1 MISLSTVR
9 AWLVRFRKSTLLRQ
23 MGTLTTG
30 TIIAQAIQLLNLV
43 ILAHYFSLSDVGI
56 YSVFL
61 AVVGTLTPAAMLGYE
76 MLIPAISDDEI
87 RPYLKSVALIPVPMA
102 ILFASL
108 AFLAS
113 FSHWTI
119 IAPWI
124 CGAAIQRLGEM
135 FNVRRNRFRHVA
147 AARLLPA
154 LLMSL
159 LLASFIMN
167 GSADIQLMMEWQ
179 ASLGFVLGVCYAAF
193 SLPLP
198 ELRKRD
204 SSAFMVR
211 SLRNASNAPLYL
223 MPSNVLNLLAYN
235 VPIVIIG
242 KWFGADLAA
251 QYAYVLRFGF
261 GPVSL
266 IGGTLYQIF
275 YGMLTEAVRSNDAAL
290 FNQFVRARRMIF
302 FAAIAATLGIAL
314 TYPFGFRLL
323 LGEQWM
329 TAGWISLIF
338 APFFGAMIY
347 LTPLSVALNTFNRQ
361 HFELK
366 TQLHYFAL
374 SAFSFGV
381 AVALHN
387 PWIGFMLFSLLG
399 CVRYALLLKDI
410 DTILIEHKVVNDG
423 SRKNP

>member
-1 MISLSTVR
+1 MISMSTVS
-9 AWLVRFRKSTLLRQ
+9 AWLVRFRKSTLLRK
-23 MGTLTTG
+23 MGTLTAG
-30 TIIAQAIQLLNLV
+30 TVIAQAIQLLNLV
-43 ILAHYFSLSDVGI
+43 VLAHYFPLSDVGV

-76 MLIPAISDDEI
+76 MLIPAVPDDEI

-102 ILFASL
+102 IFFALS

-113 FSHWTI
+113 FGHWVI

-124 CGAAIQRLGEM
+124 AGAAIQRLGEM
-135 FNVRRNRFRHVA
+135 YNVRRNRFRHVA

-154 LLMSL
+154 LLMSA
-159 LLASFIMN
+159 LLASFN
-167 GSADIQLMMEWQ
+167 ATGNADIHLMMAWQ
-179 ASLGFVLGVCYAAF
+179 ASLGLGLGISYTVF
-193 SLPLP
+193 SLPLR
-198 ELRKRD
+198 ELAKWD
-204 SSAFMVR
+204 SATSMVR
-211 SLRNASNAPLYL
+211 SLKNASNAPLYL
-223 MPSNVLNLLAYN
+223 MPSNILNLIAYN
-235 VPIVIIG
+235 VPVVIIG
-242 KWFGADLAA
+242 KWFGSDLAA

-261 GPVSL
+261 GPVSV

-275 YGMLTEAVRSNDAAL
+275 YGMLTEAVRNNNELL
-290 FNQFVRARRMIF
+290 FSQFVRARRMIF
-302 FAAIAATLGIAL
+302 YAAIAATLGIAL

-323 LGEQWM
+323 LGPQWM

-338 APFFGAMIY
+338 APFFGSMIY

-374 SAFSFGV
+374 STFSFGV

-387 PWIGFMLFSLLG
+387 SWIGFMLFSWLG
-399 CVRYALLLKDI
+399 CLRYGLLLKDI
-410 DTILIEHKVVNDG
+410 DTILIEHRVVNHG
-423 SRKNP
+423 SRKNH